1 MSHVVLAAIIIPV
14 VAIVALGIWLGAVFR
29 ASRKPAGNPAG
40 TPLTRDVVGGAF
52 KSSGGRQV
60 APRRDATPPEAHQ
73 YETDGENH

>member
-1 MSHVVLAAIIIPV
+1 MSHTGLAAIITPV

-29 ASRKPAGNPAG
+29 ASRKPKNNQAG

-60 APRRDATPPEAHQ
+60 APRRDAIPPEAHQ
-73 YETDGENH
+73 YEPNRENR